1 MNINEIINP
10 WGALR
15 EARWLSASQQREIEA
30 LYVKLGE
37 AETKA
42 SEAATNELVIRV
54 LRSKLE
60 RLEDTLKQAHFR
72 DPKTGRIG
80 RKGERK

>member
-1 MNINEIINP
+1 MSLSDILNP

-15 EARWLSASQQREIEA
+15 EARWLADSQQREIEA
-30 LYVKLGE
+30 LYSKLSA

-54 LRSKLE
+54 LRSKIE
-60 RLEDTLKQAHFR
+60 RLDDTLKQAFFR
-72 DPKTGRIG
+72 DPKTGRFG
-80 RKGERK
+80 RKGQRK

>member
-1 MNINEIINP
+1 MNICDILNP

-15 EARWLSASQQREIEA
+15 EARWTVDRQAREIEA

-37 AETKA
+37 AETRA
-42 SEAATNELVIRV
+42 SEAATSELVIRV

-72 DPKTGRIG
+72 DPKTGRLG

>member
-1 MNINEIINP
+1 MSIGDIINP
-10 WGALR
+10 WGRLR

-42 SEAATNELVIRV
+42 SEAATSELVIRV

-60 RLEDTLKQAHFR
+60 RLDDTLKQAHFR
-72 DPKTGRIG
+72 DPKTGRLG
-80 RKGERK
+80 RKGVRK

>member
-1 MNINEIINP
+1 MSLSDILNP

-15 EARWLSASQQREIEA
+15 EARCTVACQKREIEA
-30 LYVKLGE
+30 RYTQLGA

-54 LRSKLE
+54 LRSKIE
-60 RLEDTLKQAHFR
+60 RLEDTLKKAFFR
-72 DPKTGRIG
+72 DPKTGRFG

>member
-1 MNINEIINP
+1 MSISDIINP

-15 EARWLSASQQREIEA
+15 EAKWLAASQQREIEA
-30 LYVKLGE
+30 LYVKLSE

-60 RLEDTLKQAHFR
+60 RLEDTLKQAFFR
-72 DPKTGRIG
+72 DPKTGRFG
-80 RKGERK
+80 AKGERK

>member
-1 MNINEIINP
+1 MSISDILNP

-15 EARWLSASQQREIEA
+15 QARCTVACQQREIEA
-30 LYVKLGE
+30 LYIKLGE

-60 RLEDTLKQAHFR
+60 RLEDILKKAYFR
-72 DPKTGRIG
+72 DPKTGRFG
-80 RKGERK
+80 AKGERK

>member
-1 MNINEIINP
+1 MSISEIINP

-15 EARWLSASQQREIEA
+15 EAKWLSASQKREIEA

-60 RLEDTLKQAHFR
+60 RLEDTLKQAFFR
-72 DPKTGRIG
+72 DPKTGRFG
-80 RKGERK
+80 RKGVRK

>member
-1 MNINEIINP
+1 MNICDIINP

-15 EARWLSASQQREIEA
+15 EARWTVDRQAREIEA
-30 LYVKLGE
+30 LYVKLGD
-37 AETKA
+37 AERKA
-42 SEAATNELVIRV
+42 ANSATDGLVIRV

-60 RLEDTLKQAHFR
+60 RMEDTLKQAHFR
-72 DPKTGRIG
+72 DPKTGRLG

>member
-1 MNINEIINP
+1 MSISDILNP

-15 EARWLSASQQREIEA
+15 EARWLADSQKREIEA
-30 LYVKLGE
+30 LYTQLGA

-54 LRSKLE
+54 LRSKIE
-60 RLEDTLKQAHFR
+60 RLDDTLKQAFFR
-72 DPKTGRIG
+72 DPKTGRFG

>member
-1 MNINEIINP
+1 MSLSDILNP

-15 EARWLSASQQREIEA
+15 EARWLVAIQKREIEA
-30 LYVKLGE
+30 LYIKLGE

-54 LRSKLE
+54 LRSKIE

-72 DPKTGRIG
+72 DPKTGRLG
-80 RKGERK
+80 PKGVRK

>member
-1 MNINEIINP
+1 MSISDIINP

-15 EARWLSASQQREIEA
+15 EAKWLAASQKREIEA

-42 SEAATNELVIRV
+42 SEAATNELIIRV

-60 RLEDTLKQAHFR
+60 RLEDTLKQGHFR
-72 DPKTGRIG
+72 DPKTGRFG
-80 RKGERK
+80 RKGVRK

>member
-1 MNINEIINP
+1 MSISDIINP

-15 EARWLSASQQREIEA
+15 EAKWLSASQKREIEA

-37 AETKA
+37 TERKA

-72 DPKTGRIG
+72 DPKTGRFG

>member
-1 MNINEIINP
+1 MSISDIINP

-15 EARWLSASQQREIEA
+15 EAKWLAASQKREIEA
-30 LYVKLGE
+30 LYLKLSK

-60 RLEDTLKQAHFR
+60 RLEDTLKQAFFR
-72 DPKTGRIG
+72 DPKTGRFG
-80 RKGERK
+80 RKGVRR

>member
-1 MNINEIINP
+1 MSIGDIINP

-15 EARWLSASQQREIEA
+15 EAKWLSASQQREIEA

-42 SEAATNELVIRV
+42 SEVATSELVIRV

-60 RLEDTLKQAHFR
+60 RLDDTLKQAYFR
-72 DPKTGRIG
+72 DPKTGRFG
-80 RKGERK
+80 RKGVRK

>member
-1 MNINEIINP
+1 MSISDIINP

-15 EARWLSASQQREIEA
+15 EAKWLAASQQREIEA
-30 LYVKLGE
+30 LYVKLSE

-60 RLEDTLKQAHFR
+60 RMEDTLKQAFFR
-72 DPKTGRIG
+72 DPKTGRFG
-80 RKGERK
+80 RKGARK

>member
-1 MNINEIINP
+1 MTLSDILNP
-10 WGALR
+10 WSALR
-15 EARWLSASQQREIEA
+15 EARWLADSQKREIEA
-30 LYVKLGE
+30 LYLKL
-37 AETKA
+37 AETERKA
-42 SEAATNELVIRV
+42 SNSATDGLVIRV

-80 RKGERK
+80 AKGVIK

>member
-1 MNINEIINP
+1 MNICDILNP

-15 EARWLSASQQREIEA
+15 EARWTVDRQAREIEA
-30 LYVKLGE
+30 LYVKLGD
-37 AETKA
+37 AERKA
-42 SEAATNELVIRV
+42 ANSATDELVIRV

-72 DPKTGRIG
+72 DPKTGRLG

>member
-1 MNINEIINP
+1 MSIGDIINP
-10 WGALR
+10 WGRLR
-15 EARWLSASQQREIEA
+15 EARWLAASQQREIEA
-30 LYVKLGE
+30 LYSKLSE

-42 SEAATNELVIRV
+42 SEAATSELVIRV

-60 RLEDTLKQAHFR
+60 RLDDTLKQAHFR
-72 DPKTGRIG
+72 DPKTGRLG

>member
-1 MNINEIINP
+1 MNISEIINP

-72 DPKTGRIG
+72 DPKTGRFG